1 LPLFD
6 ANLSANAANTL
17 RCNKQIAGSS
27 RNDEPTDKEETSSG
41 TKPDKGAS
49 RVRTVGTATR
59 SPRLDEN
66 LLDHAGPFAGLSQ
79 AERRA
84 VFDRAVSCRFEKGAQ
99 VFEEGA
105 AADRFYLLLDGYV
118 RVVRHSEDGEQVIM
132 LHVPSGQLIGI
143 ARAFDRDNYPATAV
157 AVSEC
162 VALSWPATFW
172 DELVE
177 TYPGFAPE
185 AMKSIGLRVKEFN
198 DRVVEMATLQV
209 EQRVAHML
217 LRLANQ
223 AGRKTAEG
231 IEIVMPVTR
240 QDLSEMTGSTL
251 HTISRLLSNWEK
263 KGWVKSGRRRI
274 TVKEA
279 HQLVLL
285 SEGRN

>member
-1 LPLFD
+1 MQ
-6 ANLSANAANTL
+6 T
-17 RCNKQIAGSS
+17 RGT
-27 RNDEPTDKEETSSG
+27 PTR
-41 TKPDKGAS
+41 P
-49 RVRTVGTATR
+49 
-59 SPRLDEN
+59 PRLDES
-66 LLDHAGPFAGLSQ
+66 LLDGIAPFARLTLS
-79 AERRA
+79 ERRQIL
-84 VFDRAVSCRFEKGAQ
+84 DRATSCRFERSRAI
-99 VFEEGA
+99 FEEGA
-105 AADRFYLLLDGYV
+105 AAERFFLLLDGYV
-118 RVVRHSEDGEQVIM
+118 RVVRQSEDGNQVIM

-143 ARAFDRDNYPATAV
+143 ARAFDRENYPATAV

-177 TYPGFAPE
+177 TYPGFALE

-209 EQRVAHML
+209 EQRVAHMV
-217 LRLANQ
+217 LRLASQ

-274 TVKEA
+274 IVKEA

>member
-1 LPLFD
+1 MP
-6 ANLSANAANTL
+6 
-17 RCNKQIAGSS
+17 
-27 RNDEPTDKEETSSG
+27 
-41 TKPDKGAS
+41 
-49 RVRTVGTATR
+49 TVGTAAR
-59 SPRLDEN
+59 PPRLDES
-66 LLDHAGPFAGLSQ
+66 LLDHAGPFARLSQ

-84 VFDRAVSCRFEKGAQ
+84 VLDRAVSCRFEKGTQ
-99 VFEEGA
+99 LFEEGA
-105 AADRFYLLLDGYV
+105 VADRFYLLLDGFV
-118 RVVRHSEDGEQVIM
+118 RVVRLSEDGEQVIM

-143 ARAFDRDNYPATAV
+143 ARAFDRDDYPATAV

-162 VALSWPATFW
+162 VALSWPASFW

-177 TYPGFAPE
+177 TYPGFVLE

-209 EQRVAHML
+209 EQRVAHMV
-217 LRLANQ
+217 LRLVNQ

-251 HTISRLLSNWEK
+251 HTISRLLSNWER

-274 TVKEA
+274 IVKQA

-285 SEGRN
+285 SEGRI